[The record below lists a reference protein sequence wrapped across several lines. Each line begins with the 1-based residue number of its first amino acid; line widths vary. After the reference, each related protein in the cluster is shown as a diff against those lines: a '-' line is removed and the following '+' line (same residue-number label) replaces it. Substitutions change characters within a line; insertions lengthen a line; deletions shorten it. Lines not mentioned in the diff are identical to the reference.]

1 MNAEL
6 DSTSSPNGPDGLGRV
21 SKTNATVQLKVVD
34 SIVAQH
40 GQYFFVEPSGATTI
54 NQITVAAKFA
64 VDLGIYYDRDGAC
77 FRQYQEA
84 HGYFARIEADE
95 VKWKLA
101 EFLMELVI
109 DCGVE
114 DFLRKRTN
122 ALLNSLLRLV
132 RGYAG
137 HVDPDFATRSLFHV
151 GNGMLAITGDG
162 ASLLP
167 FDARYRSTMFCPVR
181 YIAGAACP
189 RFLNDLLAP
198 AVVPE
203 DIDLLQRWLGSLLIG
218 KNDAQRFM
226 VMYGAALTGKSTVV
240 DIAEQ
245 IIRHDRVATLR
256 TQHLSSS
263 RFETHAF
270 LNKTLLTAK
279 DVQSDFLSTNGA
291 SMIKALTGNDVFD
304 VEQKGGGKP
313 KLRGNLSVVV
323 TGNARPQLRFDDD
336 LSAWR
341 RRLLVIGFER
351 KAPPQ
356 RIPNFAQQLLSEEG
370 EGILAWMVDGAVK
383 HLKEL
388 DDTGD
393 YLQTASQKE
402 RIESLLNE
410 SRSGEYFVTNCIAF
424 AVKSDVSVE
433 EIRQAYFDYCEG
445 CGWNPLTPRQLEN
458 VLGDLMLTIHS
469 SPKRTDIR
477 RGGTYV
483 RGFKNVALITK

>member
-1 MNAEL
+1 M
-6 DSTSSPNGPDGLGRV
+6 DTSSFPDASDGLRRV
-21 SKTNATVQLKVVD
+21 SIKNAPARLKVVD

-64 VDLGIYYDRDGAC
+64 VDLGMYYDRDGAC
-77 FRQYQEA
+77 FRQYQEEQ
-84 HGYFARIEADE
+84 GCFARIEADV

-101 EFLMELVI
+101 EYLMALVI
-109 DCGVE
+109 DCEVE

-122 ALLNSLLRLV
+122 SLLNSLMKLV

-137 HVDPDFATRSLFHV
+137 QVDPEFASRNLFHV
-151 GNGMLAITGDG
+151 GNGMLAITADG

-167 FDARYRSTMFCPVR
+167 FDARYRSTRFCPFKYV
-181 YIAGAACP
+181 AGAVCP

-198 AVVPE
+198 AVPPE

-218 KNDAQRFM
+218 RNDAQRFM
-226 VMYGAALTGKSTVV
+226 VLYGAALAGKSTVV

-245 IIRHDRVATLR
+245 ILGHDRVATLR
-256 TQHLSSS
+256 TQHLASS

-279 DVQSDFLSTNGA
+279 DVPTDFLSTRGA
-291 SMIKALTGNDVFD
+291 SVIKALTGNDVAD
-304 VEQKGGGKP
+304 VEQKGGGMS
-313 KLRGNLSVVV
+313 KLRGNLNIVV
-323 TGNARPQLRFDDD
+323 TGNARPHLRLDDD

-341 RRLLVIGFER
+341 RRLLIIGFDR
-351 KAPPQ
+351 KMPPQ
-356 RIPNFAQQLLSEEG
+356 RIPNFAQHLLSEEA
-370 EGILAWMVDGAVK
+370 EGILAWMVDGAAK
-383 HLKEL
+383 HLREL
-388 DDTGD
+388 ADSGD
-393 YLQTASQKE
+393 FLLSAGQKE

-410 SRSGEYFVTNCIAF
+410 SRSAEYFVTQCLSF
-424 AVKSDVSVE
+424 TVKSDVSVE
-433 EIRQAYFDYCEG
+433 EVRHAYFDYCEAR
-445 CGWNPLTPRQLEN
+445 GWNPLTPRQLEN

-483 RGFKNVALITK
+483 RGFKNVALRSE